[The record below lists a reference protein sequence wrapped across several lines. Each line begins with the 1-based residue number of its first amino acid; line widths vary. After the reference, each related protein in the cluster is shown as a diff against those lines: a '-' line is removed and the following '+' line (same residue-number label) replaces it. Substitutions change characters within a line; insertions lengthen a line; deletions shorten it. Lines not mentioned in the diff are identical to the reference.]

1 MCEKNVQCTLNIGI
15 DKFLCCENS
24 LMLVFAT
31 GKKQKVGGLIRG
43 GKKMGDIESANGLKA
58 KYKNCKN
65 CGCSFRLGKGVN
77 SKGKRFTPVG
87 IIIGICT
94 LGIQFRYPIF
104 SLQKYCSR
112 ECWRA
117 DTQN

>member
-1 MCEKNVQCTLNIGI
+1 
-15 DKFLCCENS
+15 
-24 LMLVFAT
+24 MLVFAT